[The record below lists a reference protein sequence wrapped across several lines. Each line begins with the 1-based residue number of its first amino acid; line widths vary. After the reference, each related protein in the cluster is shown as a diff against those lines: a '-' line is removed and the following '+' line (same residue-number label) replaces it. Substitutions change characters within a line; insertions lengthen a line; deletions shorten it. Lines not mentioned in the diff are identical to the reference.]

1 MIIPLRCQSPEESSF
16 ATETKLDNS
25 NNNKRQAMLNGGRL
39 QVKRVSYV
47 WSLLGNFKLKTLAQ
61 NNTLNPEKRR
71 KEKKCF

>member
-39 QVKRVSYV
+39 
-47 WSLLGNFKLKTLAQ
+47 
-61 NNTLNPEKRR
+61 
-71 KEKKCF
+71 